1 MNVGTV
7 CTSHLIHIPSTC
19 SLKDAAGQMR
29 DRHVGLLLVDD
40 GPDSGRVV
48 GVVTDRDIVLHGVA
62 EGASPYEAT
71 VAQVMTRVVKTVDQN
86 ATISDAMLEMCTHGV
101 RRLGVTA
108 NGGALVGVL
117 SIDDVIT
124 ALGSD
129 WALLAGILR
138 SETERERSGSLP
150 QRPV

>member
-1 MNVGTV
+1 MNVANV
-7 CTSHLIHIPSTC
+7 CSSRLVHIPSSC
-19 SLKDAAGQMR
+19 SLKDAAEQMR
-29 DRHVGLLLVDD
+29 DKHVGLLLVDD
-40 GPDSGRVV
+40 APDSGSVI

-62 EGASPYEAT
+62 KGMSPYEAT
-71 VAQVMTRVVKTVDQN
+71 VAQVMTRVVETIDQN

-101 RRLGVTA
+101 RRLGVTS

-138 SETERERSGSLP
+138 SETERERSGTLP
-150 QRPV
+150 KRLV